1 MEALFKR
8 RIRDGK
14 EYDEFFP
21 PSKMV
26 NTTIKKDA
34 YLPDTIK
41 LMMGKAFWISVEQTK
56 DLAPLLKKSNVYDT
70 CENVWNFVYQ
80 HIQYTRD
87 EKGREQVRVA
97 ARTWADRKRGVD
109 CDCYSVFIMSILYN
123 LRIPNSLIRIAEY
136 NPKTGF
142 QHVYPIVIYPQDPKG
157 YLVLDCVLDKF
168 NKEHTPF
175 TRIKDYKLMKTED
188 NTEMGFLPILASL
201 ITSGGGGAAN
211 NASDIVAK
219 GSGLL
224 SKVGGTVQAVAGQVK
239 NILGIGKNKEG
250 ADAAEQALAKARGDL
265 NALKSSMP
273 QEIAQLEAQ
282 KNNLKSSQESELNQL
297 VQQLNSI

>member
-8 RIRDGK
+8 RIRDGS
-14 EYDEFFP
+14 EYNEFFP
-21 PSKMV
+21 NSKQV
-26 NTTIKKDA
+26 DTVIKKDA

-56 DLAPLLKKSNVYDT
+56 DIAQILRKSNVKDT

-87 EKGREQVRVA
+87 EKGKEQVRVA
-97 ARTWADRKRGVD
+97 ARTWTDRKRGVD
-109 CDCYSVFIMSILYN
+109 CDCYTVFISSILYN
-123 LRIPNSLIRIAEY
+123 LRINFFIRIAEY
-136 NPKTGF
+136 KKENGF

-157 YLVLDCVLDKF
+157 YLVLDCVLDRF

-175 TRIKDYKLMKTED
+175 IRTKDYKLMEKEITQD
-188 NTEMGFLPILASL
+188 NSEMGFIPILASL
-201 ITSGGGGAAN
+201 VTGGAAA
-211 NASDIVAK
+211 NAADIVSK

-224 SKVGGTVQAVAGQVK
+224 SKVGGTVQNVVGSVK

-250 ADAAEQALAKARGDL
+250 ADAAEAALAKARGDL
-265 NALKSSMP
+265 QGLKSSMP

-282 KNNLKSSQESELNQL
+282 KNGLKASQEAELQQL